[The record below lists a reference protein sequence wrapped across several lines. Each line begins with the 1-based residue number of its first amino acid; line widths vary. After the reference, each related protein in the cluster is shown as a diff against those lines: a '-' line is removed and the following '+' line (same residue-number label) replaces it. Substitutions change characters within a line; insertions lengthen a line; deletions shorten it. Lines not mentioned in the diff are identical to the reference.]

1 MTDLTLPRFELGDAV
16 PGPRRSEDRIGALAS
31 RRSTPAQTL
40 AAPGPDDAT
49 LLAMLELAART
60 PDHGK
65 LFPWRFVILEGA
77 AKATFV
83 ERLRAVAKSAPDPD
97 KATAALAKLDGPPV
111 TICVISRAVSGG
123 KIPEWEQ
130 ILSGGAAAM
139 NLLHAA
145 DAFGF
150 GAVWITDWYAY
161 DPLALSL
168 LGLDFGERVIGWV
181 HVGTPSEPRLERPR
195 PRLDDLVSRWKPRS

>member
-1 MTDLTLPRFELGDAV
+1 MPRFELGDAV
-16 PGPRRSEDRIGALAS
+16 PDPRRSDERIAALAS

-40 AAPGPDDAT
+40 VAPGPDEAT
-49 LLAMLELAART
+49 LKAMLEIAART

-65 LFPWRFVILEGA
+65 LFPWRFVVFEGE
-77 AKATFV
+77 AKATFAA
-83 ERLRAVAKSAPDPD
+83 RLEEVARSTPDPD
-97 KATAALAKLDGPPV
+97 KATAALVKLSEPPV
-111 TICVISRAVSGG
+111 TICLVSRARSGDR
-123 KIPEWEQ
+123 IPEWEQ

-168 LGLDFGERVIGWV
+168 LGLEFGERVIGWV
-181 HVGTPSEPRLERPR
+181 HLGTPAEPRLERAR
-195 PRLDDLVSRWKPRS
+195 PRIDDLVSRWKPRP